1 MNNLELDV
9 GGTKIKGVWLAI
21 LLSFS
26 STIGG
31 GIWAASEFFSRL
43 ETLEKSVVSA
53 GSQSTEVRSG
63 FVELEE
69 GMLKTL
75 AEYNTKIATVSQQ
88 LSDNNV
94 SELQGKLSEFSAN
107 LVNISE
113 QQKSLLTLRE
123 LVSELDK
130 MVAENNL
137 IVQQSAKDYN
147 NYTQEMNL
155 LKTEIDDLWKGLDA
169 ATNPL
174 SQ

>member
-43 ETLEKSVVSA
+43 ETLEKSVASA
-53 GSQSTEVRSG
+53 RAEATDIRSS
-63 FVELEE
+63 FIELEE
-69 GMLKTL
+69 QMLQTL
-75 AEYNTKIATVSQQ
+75 GEYNTKIATVSQQ

-123 LVSELDK
+123 LVSSLDK

-137 IVQQSAKDYN
+137 IVVQSKKDYD
-147 NYTQEMNL
+147 NYIQEMNL

-174 SQ
+174 AQ

>member
-53 GSQSTEVRSG
+53 RSQSTEVRSG

-94 SELQGKLSEFSAN
+94 SELQGKLSEFSTN

-123 LVSELDK
+123 LVSGLDK

-155 LKTEIDDLWKGLDA
+155 LKTEVDDLWKGLDA

-174 SQ
+174 AQ

>member
-1 MNNLELDV
+1 VNNLELDV

>member
-1 MNNLELDV
+1 VNNLELDV

-53 GSQSTEVRSG
+53 RSQSTEVRSG

-94 SELQGKLSEFSAN
+94 SELQGKLSEFSTN

-123 LVSELDK
+123 LVSGLDK

-155 LKTEIDDLWKGLDA
+155 LKTEVDDLWKGLDA

-174 SQ
+174 AQ